1 MTLFARSREA
11 LDMITNTLDAEL
23 ASFGPPDKEDFD
35 RLRRFLLGC
44 LIKDYNV
51 PNVSADLAWEDQL
64 HYLRLSQHIGYLHRC
79 MENVSTDAEERE
91 GLAQCFSQSI
101 HNPARV
107 LGIPSDIVVRMI
119 HRSRLGKGCCEALL
133 HNGGFDML
141 ARKVLI
147 DQEIVVSA
155 LVLATNANDRKRIA
169 TKLRHAIEGF
179 KKQYFAALPAR
190 EYLYILNKQGMSY
203 HTEQL
208 KGTKLRRGIL
218 WVAAEHGAGQTLN
231 WYWQRAL
238 AVIRLKGSGKNMKVK
253 RLSTRQGRWLSATF
267 NPPLWK
273 EATCAQWWMSHR

>member
-1 MTLFARSREA
+1 
-11 LDMITNTLDAEL
+11 
-23 ASFGPPDKEDFD
+23 
-35 RLRRFLLGC
+35 
-44 LIKDYNV
+44 
-51 PNVSADLAWEDQL
+51 
-64 HYLRLSQHIGYLHRC
+64 

-91 GLAQCFSQSI
+91 VPAQYFWQYSQYS
-101 HNPARV
+101 ARV

-133 HNGGFDML
+133 HSGGFDML
-141 ARKVLI
+141 ARRVLI
-147 DQEIVVSA
+147 DQEVVVSA

-208 KGTKLRRGIL
+208 KGTKLRQGIL
-218 WVAAEHGAGQTLN
+218 WVAAEQAAGQTLN
-231 WYWQRAL
+231 GYWQRAL
-238 AVIRLKGSGKNMKVK
+238 AVVRLKGSGKNTKVK

-267 NPPLWK
+267 NPSLWE
-273 EATCAQWWMSHR
+273 EATCEQWWMSHR